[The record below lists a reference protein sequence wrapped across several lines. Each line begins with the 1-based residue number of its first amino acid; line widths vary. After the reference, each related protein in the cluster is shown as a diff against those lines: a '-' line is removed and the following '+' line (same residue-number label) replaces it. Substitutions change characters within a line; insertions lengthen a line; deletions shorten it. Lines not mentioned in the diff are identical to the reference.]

1 MFTRFFFVLCCLL
14 FSATAHTSQNIKLSI
29 GLWSFEDIQANKLHF
44 DIEFTA
50 KGLALTAQADSVKLV
65 APIGKITKLKLHC
78 NELILLSET
87 FLCAAGTVSFRQR
100 ELGQQRISFKVSGQP
115 EKAKYQVNVE
125 GLKLANATFS
135 ATAYINKNNWRLRAN
150 TPKLKISELL
160 KTSAPY
166 LQEQQHPLLEN
177 WQIEGNI
184 KLSADLAGTNNKINT
199 ATMKLITTALDL
211 TDNDSRYVTENVTM
225 TADLE
230 AKNNKQ
236 NWRWQTDLSIATGQ
250 AYGEPIF
257 IDFDA
262 TPVTM
267 AAKGSWQQ
275 DKGYLVISDAKF
287 NQKNV
292 VQVTGDFKGS
302 LDKVEQLNISVAK
315 SKVAGLYEHWLQA
328 QPFVMGTAID
338 SLELTGSVAMD
349 YHQYA
354 DDYHLS
360 LKLENIYVDDE
371 LERFSVDGV
380 NGSLGWTNYNHP
392 MISDLR
398 WKKASLYAI
407 PVGGSQFKAQVQSSS
422 LSLSQPWHI
431 PIFDGELKINE
442 LSLYRPGEEGSKW
455 KFDGQLTP
463 ISMEQVSTALDWPA
477 LHGQLSGQ
485 IPNVSYNGQYIKV
498 DGLLTV
504 NLFEGT
510 TVIKDLQLEQPFG
523 SIPQLY
529 ANIEMKGM
537 NLSTLSKT
545 FDFGEI
551 SGKLDGTISGLRLSN
566 WRPVQLDA
574 QFATPENDKSRRR
587 ISQQAVNNLSKVG
600 GGVGGALQRSFLRF
614 FEDFSYQ
621 RLGLSCKL
629 RNEVCEM
636 SGVGETDS
644 GGYYIVKGGG
654 LPPRIN
660 VVGYT
665 RRVDWP
671 DLIDRLKAVSENSGP
686 VVIE

>member
-1 MFTRFFFVLCCLL
+1 
-14 FSATAHTSQNIKLSI
+14 
-29 GLWSFEDIQANKLHF
+29 
-44 DIEFTA
+44 
-50 KGLALTAQADSVKLV
+50 
-65 APIGKITKLKLHC
+65 
-78 NELILLSET
+78 
-87 FLCAAGTVSFRQR
+87 
-100 ELGQQRISFKVSGQP
+100 
-115 EKAKYQVNVE
+115 
-125 GLKLANATFS
+125 
-135 ATAYINKNNWRLRAN
+135 
-150 TPKLKISELL
+150 
-160 KTSAPY
+160 
-166 LQEQQHPLLEN
+166 
-177 WQIEGNI
+177 
-184 KLSADLAGTNNKINT
+184 
-199 ATMKLITTALDL
+199 
-211 TDNDSRYVTENVTM
+211 
-225 TADLE
+225 
-230 AKNNKQ
+230 
-236 NWRWQTDLSIATGQ
+236 
-250 AYGEPIF
+250 
-257 IDFDA
+257 
-262 TPVTM
+262 M

-392 MISDLR
+392 MVSDLR